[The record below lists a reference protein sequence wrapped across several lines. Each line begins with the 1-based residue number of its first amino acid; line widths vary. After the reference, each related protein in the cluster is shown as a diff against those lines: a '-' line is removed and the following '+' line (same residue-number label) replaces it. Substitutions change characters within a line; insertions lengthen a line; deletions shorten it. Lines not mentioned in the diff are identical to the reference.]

1 MEMRRR
7 GAEPQAGVEAGQ
19 GVQVWIGLVP
29 QGVLVVAPV
38 AMGRHLMQALDMF
51 LVVLRGP
58 HLALPHQKINLNM
71 AWTLTNRR
79 IHGSVLY

>member
-1 MEMRRR
+1 MRRW

-19 GVQVWIGLVP
+19 GVQVWIVLVP
-29 QGVLVVAPV
+29 QGVLVLV

-79 IHGSVLY
+79 IHGSVLYQ